1 MLKMYQTHQKP
12 EVIPAAREVVAPGP
26 SLAQLQGGALPTPE
40 QIGRKVDLPG
50 GIRAKME
57 AAFGA
62 DLSGVELYESQT
74 VADAGAQAMT
84 MGTKIGFAPG
94 QIDFTSSSGQA
105 LLGHELSHVVIQAR

>member
-50 GIRAKME
+50 GIRA
-57 AAFGA
+57 
-62 DLSGVELYESQT
+62 
-74 VADAGAQAMT
+74 
-84 MGTKIGFAPG
+84 
-94 QIDFTSSSGQA
+94 
-105 LLGHELSHVVIQAR
+105 